1 MNAQNS
7 NEFTNGASWIID
19 TGASHHLSHDVIVLT
34 RDTPYECIEKII
46 VENGEGLEVKH
57 IRNSNL
63 QTQISC
69 FIS

>member
-1 MNAQNS
+1 M
-7 NEFTNGASWIID
+7 
-19 TGASHHLSHDVIVLT
+19 SHDVIVLT
-34 RDTPYECIEKII
+34 RDTPYEGTEKII

-57 IRNSNL
+57 LRNNTL